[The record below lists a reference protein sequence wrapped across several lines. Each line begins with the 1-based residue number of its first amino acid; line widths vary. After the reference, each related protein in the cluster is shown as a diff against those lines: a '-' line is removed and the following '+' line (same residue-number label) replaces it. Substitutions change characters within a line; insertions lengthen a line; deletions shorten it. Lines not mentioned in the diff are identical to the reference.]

1 MNENKANNDNS
12 KSNNVKVSNNSN
24 QTQNWNSNDNQI
36 KMQISKADE
45 ENNKDSKENNNNE
58 LNKKDNNQFSL
69 KIQSNFISANGKYVK
84 HINTLA
90 SIRSKSKNG
99 DTKYKNNKHLNINI
113 DLEVINSWNLP
124 KGLKLHINKDH
135 LQPLIHF
142 TNLSSKK
149 LKILGSNSKIKSDSD
164 NK

>member
-1 MNENKANNDNS
+1 MNQTGDINENKANNDNS

-24 QTQNWNSNDNQI
+24 QTQNWNSNENQI

-45 ENNKDSKENNNNE
+45 ENNKDSKDNNNNNE
-58 LNKKDNNQFSL
+58 LNKKDNNQITI
-69 KIQSNFISANGKYVK
+69 KIQSNFISANGNYVK

-99 DTKYKNNKHLNINI
+99 DTKDENNKHLN
-113 DLEVINSWNLP
+113 
-124 KGLKLHINKDH
+124 INKDH

-149 LKILGSNSKIKSDSD
+149 LKILGSNTKIKNDSD

>member
-1 MNENKANNDNS
+1 MNQTGDINENKANNDNS

-36 KMQISKADE
+36 KMQISKVDE
-45 ENNKDSKENNNNE
+45 ENNKDSKDNINNNE
-58 LNKKDNNQFSL
+58 LNKKDNNQISL

-99 DTKYKNNKHLNINI
+99 DTKNENKQLLN
-113 DLEVINSWNLP
+113 
-124 KGLKLHINKDH
+124 INKDH

-149 LKILGSNSKIKSDSD
+149 LKILGSNTKIKSDSD

>member
-1 MNENKANNDNS
+1 MNQTGDMNENKANNDNS

-58 LNKKDNNQFSL
+58 LNKKDNNQISL

-99 DTKYKNNKHLNINI
+99 DTKYKNNKHLNIN
-113 DLEVINSWNLP
+113 
-124 KGLKLHINKDH
+124 KDH

>member
-12 KSNNVKVSNNSN
+12 KSNNVKVANNSN

-45 ENNKDSKENNNNE
+45 ENNKDSKDNNNNNE
-58 LNKKDNNQFSL
+58 LNKKDNNQITI
-69 KIQSNFISANGKYVK
+69 KIQSNFISANGNYVK

-99 DTKYKNNKHLNINI
+99 DTKDENNKHLN
-113 DLEVINSWNLP
+113 
-124 KGLKLHINKDH
+124 INKDH

-149 LKILGSNSKIKSDSD
+149 LKILGSNTKIKSDSD

>member
-45 ENNKDSKENNNNE
+45 ENNKDSKDNNNNNE
-58 LNKKDNNQFSL
+58 LNKKDNNQITI
-69 KIQSNFISANGKYVK
+69 KIQSNFISANGNYVK

-99 DTKYKNNKHLNINI
+99 DTKDENNKHLN
-113 DLEVINSWNLP
+113 L
-124 KGLKLHINKDH
+124 NKDH

-149 LKILGSNSKIKSDSD
+149 LKILGSNTKIKSDSD

>member
-45 ENNKDSKENNNNE
+45 ENNKDSKENNNYE
-58 LNKKDNNQFSL
+58 LNKKDNNQISL

-99 DTKYKNNKHLNINI
+99 DTKYENNKHLN
-113 DLEVINSWNLP
+113 
-124 KGLKLHINKDH
+124 INKDH

-149 LKILGSNSKIKSDSD
+149 LKILGSNSKIKNDSD

>member
-1 MNENKANNDNS
+1 MNQTGDINENKANNDNS

-45 ENNKDSKENNNNE
+45 ENNKDSKDNNNNNNE
-58 LNKKDNNQFSL
+58 LNKKDNNQITI
-69 KIQSNFISANGKYVK
+69 KIQSNFISANGNYVK

-99 DTKYKNNKHLNINI
+99 DTKDENNKHLN
-113 DLEVINSWNLP
+113 
-124 KGLKLHINKDH
+124 INKDH

-149 LKILGSNSKIKSDSD
+149 LKILGSNSKIKNESD

>member
-1 MNENKANNDNS
+1 MNQTGDINEHKANNDNS

-45 ENNKDSKENNNNE
+45 ENNKDSKDNNNNNE
-58 LNKKDNNQFSL
+58 LNKKDNNQITI
-69 KIQSNFISANGKYVK
+69 KIQSNFISANGNYVK

-99 DTKYKNNKHLNINI
+99 DTKDENNMHLN
-113 DLEVINSWNLP
+113 
-124 KGLKLHINKDH
+124 INKDH

-149 LKILGSNSKIKSDSD
+149 LKILGSNTKIKSDSD

>member
-45 ENNKDSKENNNNE
+45 ENNKDIKDNNNNNE
-58 LNKKDNNQFSL
+58 LNKKDNNQITI
-69 KIQSNFISANGKYVK
+69 KIQSNFISANGNYVK

-99 DTKYKNNKHLNINI
+99 DTKDENNKHLN
-113 DLEVINSWNLP
+113 L
-124 KGLKLHINKDH
+124 NKDH

-149 LKILGSNSKIKSDSD
+149 LKILGSNTKIKSDSD

>member
-24 QTQNWNSNDNQI
+24 QTQNWNSNENQI

-45 ENNKDSKENNNNE
+45 ENNKDSKDNNNNNE
-58 LNKKDNNQFSL
+58 LNKKDNNQITI
-69 KIQSNFISANGKYVK
+69 KIQSNFISANGNYVK

-99 DTKYKNNKHLNINI
+99 DTKDENNKHLN
-113 DLEVINSWNLP
+113 
-124 KGLKLHINKDH
+124 INKDH

-149 LKILGSNSKIKSDSD
+149 LKILGSNTKIKSDSD

>member
-1 MNENKANNDNS
+1 MNQTGDINENKANNDNS

-45 ENNKDSKENNNNE
+45 DNNNNNE
-58 LNKKDNNQFSL
+58 LNKKDNNQITI
-69 KIQSNFISANGKYVK
+69 KIQSNFISANGNYVK

-99 DTKYKNNKHLNINI
+99 DTKDENNKHLN
-113 DLEVINSWNLP
+113 
-124 KGLKLHINKDH
+124 INKDH

-149 LKILGSNSKIKSDSD
+149 LKILGSNTKIKSDSD

>member
-1 MNENKANNDNS
+1 MNQTGDINENKANNDNS

-45 ENNKDSKENNNNE
+45 ENNKDSKDNNNNNE
-58 LNKKDNNQFSL
+58 FNKKDNNQITI
-69 KIQSNFISANGKYVK
+69 KIQSNFISANGNYVK

-99 DTKYKNNKHLNINI
+99 DTKDENNKHLN
-113 DLEVINSWNLP
+113 
-124 KGLKLHINKDH
+124 INKDH

-149 LKILGSNSKIKSDSD
+149 LKILGSNTKIKSDSD

>member
-1 MNENKANNDNS
+1 MNQTGDINENKANNDNS

-45 ENNKDSKENNNNE
+45 ENNKDSKDNNNNNE
-58 LNKKDNNQFSL
+58 LNKKDNNQITI
-69 KIQSNFISANGKYVK
+69 KIQSNFISANGNYVK

-99 DTKYKNNKHLNINI
+99 DTKDENNKHLN
-113 DLEVINSWNLP
+113 
-124 KGLKLHINKDH
+124 INKDH

-149 LKILGSNSKIKSDSD
+149 LKILGSNTKIKNDSD

>member
-1 MNENKANNDNS
+1 LNQTGDINENKANNDNS

-45 ENNKDSKENNNNE
+45 ENNKDSKDNNNNNE
-58 LNKKDNNQFSL
+58 LNKKDNNQITI
-69 KIQSNFISANGKYVK
+69 KIQSNFISANGNYVK

-99 DTKYKNNKHLNINI
+99 DTKDENNKHLN
-113 DLEVINSWNLP
+113 
-124 KGLKLHINKDH
+124 INKDH

-149 LKILGSNSKIKSDSD
+149 LKILGSNTKIKSDSD

>member
-45 ENNKDSKENNNNE
+45 ENNKDSKDNNNNNE
-58 LNKKDNNQFSL
+58 LNKKDNNQITI
-69 KIQSNFISANGKYVK
+69 KIQSNFISANGNYVK

-99 DTKYKNNKHLNINI
+99 DTKDENNKHLN
-113 DLEVINSWNLP
+113 
-124 KGLKLHINKDH
+124 INKDH

-149 LKILGSNSKIKSDSD
+149 LKILGSNTKIKSDSD

>member
-1 MNENKANNDNS
+1 MNQTGDINENKANNDNS

-45 ENNKDSKENNNNE
+45 ENNKDSKDNNNNNE
-58 LNKKDNNQFSL
+58 LNKKDNNQITI
-69 KIQSNFISANGKYVK
+69 KIQSNFISANGNYVK

-99 DTKYKNNKHLNINI
+99 DTKDENNKHLN
-113 DLEVINSWNLP
+113 
-124 KGLKLHINKDH
+124 INKDH

-149 LKILGSNSKIKSDSD
+149 LKILGSNTKIKSDSD

>member
-45 ENNKDSKENNNNE
+45 ENNKDSKDNNNNNE
-58 LNKKDNNQFSL
+58 LNKKDNNQITI
-69 KIQSNFISANGKYVK
+69 KIQSNFISANGNYVK

-99 DTKYKNNKHLNINI
+99 DTKDENNKHLN
-113 DLEVINSWNLP
+113 
-124 KGLKLHINKDH
+124 INKDH

-149 LKILGSNSKIKSDSD
+149 LKILGSNTKIKNDSD

>member
-1 MNENKANNDNS
+1 MNENKANNDNT

-36 KMQISKADE
+36 KMQISKVDE
-45 ENNKDSKENNNNE
+45 ENNKDNNNKE
-58 LNKKDNNQFSL
+58 LNKKDNNQISL

-90 SIRSKSKNG
+90 SIKSKSKNG
-99 DTKYKNNKHLNINI
+99 DTKNENNKHLN
-113 DLEVINSWNLP
+113 L
-124 KGLKLHINKDH
+124 NKDH
-135 LQPLIHF
+135 LLPLIHF

-149 LKILGSNSKIKSDSD
+149 LKILGSNSKIKSESD

>member
-1 MNENKANNDNS
+1 MNQTGDINENKANNDNS

-24 QTQNWNSNDNQI
+24 QTQNWNSNENQI

-45 ENNKDSKENNNNE
+45 ENNKDSKDNNNNNE
-58 LNKKDNNQFSL
+58 LNKKDNNQITI
-69 KIQSNFISANGKYVK
+69 KIQSNFISANGNYVK

-99 DTKYKNNKHLNINI
+99 DTKDENNKHLN
-113 DLEVINSWNLP
+113 
-124 KGLKLHINKDH
+124 INKDH

-149 LKILGSNSKIKSDSD
+149 LKILGSNTKIKSDSD